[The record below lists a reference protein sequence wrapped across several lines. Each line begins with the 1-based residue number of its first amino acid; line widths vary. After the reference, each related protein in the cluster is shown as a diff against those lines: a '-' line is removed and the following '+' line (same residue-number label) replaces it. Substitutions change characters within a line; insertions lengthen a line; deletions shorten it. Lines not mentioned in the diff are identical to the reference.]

1 MNIWNTSL
9 GYVNHWTLMSLP
21 EFSSVLVRSVSGV
34 HTGSFSGLLVSLS
47 LCGHAMSHIFP
58 LWNEPSPCELIWS
71 DHDFR
76 LISEFEPHKIA
87 SRFSRQIKH
96 FRAPCARIWLVWGH
110 GSSQVLYWHHGRVWS
125 SSSTMQATR
134 WWWQKGPM
142 FWFWIKC
149 SQIKFL
155 SSFLFGIPS
164 PKSLFECRL

>member
-1 MNIWNTSL
+1 M
-9 GYVNHWTLMSLP
+9 
-21 EFSSVLVRSVSGV
+21 
-34 HTGSFSGLLVSLS
+34 
-47 LCGHAMSHIFP
+47 LCRTFFP
-58 LWNEPSPCELIWS
+58 YEPSACELIWS

-142 FWFWIKC
+142 FWFLIKY

-164 PKSLFECRL
+164 PKSLLTCRLWLDRLLASCMTPTPSTSSTLNSRIICATSPFTQN